1 MIREAHRRAG
11 VQTHKH
17 VSMMG
22 NERRRERAQGS
33 QFSRFTD
40 NKHINLKKHLK
51 EFK

>member
-1 MIREAHRRAG
+1 MIGKAHRRAG
-11 VQTHKH
+11 VQTRKR
-17 VSMMG
+17 VSMIG
-22 NERRRERAQGS
+22 NEQRRDRAQGS